1 MCSSHD
7 DEKSPPVNRP
17 RCPLLT
23 RHRKSRIFC
32 LIHWSAGYIVYT
44 VARDSRDPVVTTFH
58 SLAGGMAANFN
69 LQVFWVYSVANTW
82 SACFNR
88 SAFEPYSF
96 IRKPGEGMCTFHL
109 LQPIGRDSEFVSSSS
124 FSSWAD
130 TGGRRPGQLMGCDFG
145 GGFTHVPR

>member
-1 MCSSHD
+1 M
-7 DEKSPPVNRP
+7 
-17 RCPLLT
+17 
-23 RHRKSRIFC
+23 
-32 LIHWSAGYIVYT
+32 YT

-88 SAFEPYSF
+88 SAFDTYSL

-109 LQPIGRDSEFVSSSS
+109 LQPIYVPTHPEEDCLATSVGIPSPCLHHHSAHGLTLEVDAQV
-124 FSSWAD
+124 SSWAV
-130 TGGRRPGQLMGCDFG
+130 TLEVVSLMYLVNHD
-145 GGFTHVPR
+145 V